1 MAGERAGKSST
12 PRTKG
17 AEVRISATVLY
28 LAAAG
33 LVVLVIL
40 VRVVSFS
47 AGKSAGIAQAERE
60 LGVLSRAAT
69 PTDPLNEAGA
79 PQDRAATPGP
89 STPAA
94 SKDRSAD
101 ARPAPAGSKTG
112 TARPGTA
119 ITEAGVN
126 AGRGAFLTATGRSE
140 TDPRQ
145 SGENY
150 LILAIIGEDEAAA
163 AVAFLNSNGLPAFA
177 APNRGDRRAATGRAT
192 YQLIALQGLSSA
204 QLRRNESD
212 KRSIEQTAAK
222 LGAAWK
228 ASKAGT
234 IDFAQAYWA
243 KFDR

>member
-1 MAGERAGKSST
+1 MASDRAGKSSA

-17 AEVRISATVLY
+17 PEVTISATALY
-28 LAAAG
+28 LATAG
-33 LVVLVIL
+33 LVVLLIL

-69 PTDPLNEAGA
+69 PTDPLNDPRTQPDTSSA
-79 PQDRAATPGP
+79 PGP
-89 STPAA
+89 STPSPSGGRASDPRPGAAA
-94 SKDRSAD
+94 SKAGN
-101 ARPAPAGSKTG
+101 ARPSG
-112 TARPGTA
+112 T
-119 ITEAGVN
+119 ITEQGVT
-126 AGRGAFLTATGRSE
+126 AGRGAYLTATGRTE

-150 LILAIIGEDEAAA
+150 LILAIIGEDEAPA

-177 APNRGDRRAATGRAT
+177 APNRGDRRAASGRAT

-204 QLRRNESD
+204 QLRRNEAE
-212 KRSIEQTAAK
+212 KRAVEQAAAK

-228 ASKAGT
+228 ASKSGT